1 MDEAQRVWYYLNG
14 NDDVLRVFRGLYNLQ
29 RFAGKVVA
37 G

>member
-14 NDDVLRVFRGLYNLQ
+14 NDDVLRTRTSNL
-29 RFAGKVVA
+29 RRLAGKVVA

>member
-14 NDDVLRVFRGLYNLQ
+14 TGDVRRTRTSNLQ
-29 RFAGKVVA
+29 RLAGKVVV